1 MNPITRL
8 SLVDRSDADL
18 SIVAQCRLLKVAR
31 STLYYRA
38 APASEDDLRLMRRL
52 DEQYLATPFYGS
64 RRMVSVLR
72 REGEAVNRK
81 RVRRLMR
88 LMGLEAIYQK
98 PNTSRRHPEH
108 KVYPYLLR
116 DLVIDRP
123 NQVWCADITY
133 IPLSKGFVYL
143 VAVMDWFSRRVLAW
157 RISIGLDMAFC
168 VEALQD
174 ALDRYGQPEIF
185 NTDQGVQFT
194 SGDFIDELAGR
205 GVRISMDGKGRFLDN
220 IFIERLWRSLKYE
233 EVFIKAY
240 ASVGEARR
248 GISGWL
254 AFYNDARLHQA
265 LGYRTPREMF
275 ESTPTCG
282 HVDNAS
288 ALTTSPQAPHQQ
300 QRDSIDIQNVLS
312 SFVAPFVRVGGVAT
326 GGSSLSSPRFLS
338 NGWGP
343 PQCSGSNRWHRRPAT
358 LLPEYSRYG
367 ADGDQIGAP
376 APTPTADA

>member
-1 MNPITRL
+1 MHRL
-8 SLVDRSDADL
+8 SLARCPAGGSCPGYAFDLWVTRHLPGVRFARYADDAVLHCKSKRQAEYVLDRVRERFQACKLELHPIGPRITPLSSERLALVDHDDRVVPV
-18 SIVAQCRLLKVAR
+18 VAQCRLLKVAR
-31 STLYYRA
+31 SSLYYRP
-38 APASEDDLRLMRRL
+38 APVSADDLSVMRRL

-64 RRMVSVLR
+64 RRMVAVLR
-72 REGEAVNRK
+72 QEGEAVNRK

-108 KVYPYLLR
+108 KVYPLR
-116 DLVIDRP
+116 DLTIDRP

-157 RISIGLDMAFC
+157 RLSIGMDMAFC

-194 SGDFIDELAGR
+194 SGDFIDELACL

-240 ASVGEARR
+240 ASVGEAR

-254 AFYNDARLHQA
+254 TFYNDERPHQA
-265 LGYRTPREMF
+265 LGYRTPTAVF
-275 ESTPTCG
+275 HGAACN

-288 ALTTSPQAPHQQ
+288 A
-300 QRDSIDIQNVLS
+300 
-312 SFVAPFVRVGGVAT
+312 
-326 GGSSLSSPRFLS
+326 SLS
-338 NGWGP
+338 
-343 PQCSGSNRWHRRPAT
+343 
-358 LLPEYSRYG
+358 RYPH
-367 ADGDQIGAP
+367 DYRHNNNEKVL
-376 APTPTADA
+376 TNVE